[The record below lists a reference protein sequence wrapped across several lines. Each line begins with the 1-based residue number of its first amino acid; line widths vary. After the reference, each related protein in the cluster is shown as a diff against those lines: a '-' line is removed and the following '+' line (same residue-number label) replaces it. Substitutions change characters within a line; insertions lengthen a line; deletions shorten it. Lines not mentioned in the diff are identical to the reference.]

1 MRVPSLLQQP
11 WQQPAPTTPGPEICA
26 SQTSDASSQNQLPS
40 ALLST
45 RSRRWPDAAP
55 GRESN
60 RALPRGSRDRGRG
73 RQPHK

>member
-1 MRVPSLLQQP
+1 MRAPSLLQQP

-45 RSRRWPDAAP
+45 RSPTLARRCNGP
-55 GRESN
+55 
-60 RALPRGSRDRGRG
+60 
-73 RQPHK
+73 